1 MNENSRE
8 NRFDAQSP
16 KIQSNLQ
23 VVKDVK
29 VTTQQQNQFRIK
41 TSRSQSPQRANENLQ
56 TNDINKENESQQ
68 QQNQKKDK
76 ADSKQSKPQKSKNN
90 KNEENDQHETKVKT
104 IKVNKKI
111 GESKERKKVQKN
123 NENIP
128 DQQQQQPQKKSD
140 KDYESLVFND
150 SFKKRSESNTDLTLT
165 NFQNQSQQ
173 AQNNEQVQTSKS
185 KGKSNKKNQEYGEDS
200 EDDIFDGTLQANQTK
215 SIINFKRSTLKQNN
229 KSNKV
234 LPSIQKM
241 MNTTDGMG
249 MEEKRAQ
256 SKTQI
261 TEGSKKKRSEDKSK
275 KKKELEKQLRRLKLS
290 SKYLQINFIFLYLKI
305 MLSAKKKEERHRKNI
320 EIKRGRKIQQTYLS
334 KNPQI
339 NLIKIACQIGVEKQR
354 RKEEEQYLSIE
365 KDRLTQEKDKIEEL
379 NNFYHQRQ
387 ISLFKKIRQKES
399 WDYTIQCNK
408 GKLRLHNKLELDS
421 YRFQIETNLT
431 LDKSESIEQ
440 YLLKIQLALD
450 VTQKIQYIYLIKKQN
465 FLQNYQDIE
474 NYLVRLNAEEKV
486 QEEIDWYSKLLN
498 AIKDILLMKLQD
510 LHIKILQIS
519 CKRKRNKKVKF
530 QYYFNQCSFL
540 IIKLLVIQQGHDFAS
555 LIKSTAFEE
564 RQKVEITQEYIE
576 LPKIKYMFWINP
588 VGKGGLR
595 IKPVDFNSTKV
606 SIEIPRPYI
615 QSKILMSGFWID
627 IDYSQ
632 AQYSHL
638 LSLGGV
644 FQFQLFE
651 LPQLPK
657 IYKKYILKF
666 QKENQDDIVQLHY
679 PDKNIDSRDPA
690 IFKNFV
696 PVKISFQVP
705 KYIILAETL
714 QIGLWDENL
723 GWQTDQVQDI
733 KFNEEFRQISFSS
746 NKFVPFSLV
755 QSRCEDYPY
764 RQWHI
769 RSISPDKAK
778 IDLVTKR
785 FAFKFLLCKNQIE
798 MVDVNQHVLLEKMK
812 GVKLPPSHFLQELRK
827 CGINLMPQSNDAIIS
842 DLLIKDKDC
851 LDNCLNDISKAVSGF
866 YFKSTKQ
873 NKSIG
878 VNQLLTFVR
887 LNPDYE
893 ESFIENTEKDWILT
907 TWYSNKVGFYKGK
920 DKEKDQ
926 SYKYLKNTETRSN
939 FYLAVKQLSPDAD
952 EISERMKEAQNFEFW
967 NTVREFLHLTQIL
980 GYTQ

>member
-1 MNENSRE
+1 MNEDSRE

-16 KIQSNLQ
+16 KTASNLVILQLSSIFVNFLQKQ

-41 TSRSQSPQRANENLQ
+41 TSRSQSPQRTNENMKANE
-56 TNDINKENESQQ
+56 INKENEMQQ
-68 QQNQKKDK
+68 QQTSKKSK
-76 ADSKQSKPQKSKNN
+76 ADQKQSKPQKSKNN
-90 KNEENDQHETKVKT
+90 KNEENDEQEIKVKT
-104 IKVNKKI
+104 IKVDKKI
-111 GESKERKKVQKN
+111 GNSKEKKKLLKN
-123 NENIP
+123 NENST
-128 DQQQQQPQKKSD
+128 DQQTQQPQKKSE

-150 SFKKRSESNTDLTLT
+150 SFKKRSESNTDLTFS

-173 AQNNEQVQTSKS
+173 AQNNELTQASKS
-185 KGKSNKKNQEYGEDS
+185 KGKSNKKKKENEEDS
-200 EDDIFDGTLQANQTK
+200 EDDIFDGALQTNQTK
-215 SIINFKRSTLKQNN
+215 SIINFKRATLKQN

-249 MEEKRAQ
+249 MEEKRGQ

-261 TEGSKKKRSEDKSK
+261 AEGSKKKRSEDKSK
-275 KKKELEKQLRRLKLS
+275 KKKELEKQLLL
-290 SKYLQINFIFLYLKI
+290 
-305 MLSAKKKEERHRKNI
+305 KKKKKDIERIQKQKEEERFR
-320 EIKRGRKIQQTYLS
+320 
-334 KNPQI
+334 
-339 NLIKIACQIGVEKQR
+339 VEKLR
-354 RKEEEQYLSIE
+354 RREEEQYLIIE
-365 KDRLTQEKDKIEEL
+365 KDRLKQEEQKVAEL

-399 WDYTIQCNK
+399 WDYTIQCNR

-450 VTQKIQYIYLIKKQN
+450 
-465 FLQNYQDIE
+465 NYQDIE
-474 NYLVRLNAEEKV
+474 NYVVRLNAEEKV

-498 AIKDILLMKLQD
+498 AIKDILLIKLQD
-510 LHIKILQIS
+510 LHIKILQYS
-519 CKRKRNKKVKF
+519 DQLQEEKK
-530 QYYFNQCSFL
+530 QEL
-540 IIKLLVIQQGHDFAS
+540 IQQGLDFAS

-564 RQKVEITQEYIE
+564 RQKVEITQEYVE

-606 SIEIPRPYI
+606 SIEVPRPYI
-615 QSKILMSGFWID
+615 QSKVLMTGFWID
-627 IDYSQ
+627 IVYSQ

-651 LPQLPK
+651 LPQVPK
-657 IYKKYILKF
+657 IYKKCILRF
-666 QKENQDDIVQLHY
+666 QKENQDDIVQLYY
-679 PDKNIDSRDPA
+679 PDRTIDSRDPS

-696 PVKISFQVP
+696 PLKISFQVP

-714 QIGLWDENL
+714 QIGHWDENL

-733 KFNEEFRQISFSS
+733 KFNEDLRQISFSS

-769 RSISPDKAK
+769 RSVSPDKAK

-785 FAFKFLLCKNQIE
+785 FAFKFMLSKNQIE
-798 MVDVNQHVLLEKMK
+798 LIDVNQHILLEKMK
-812 GVKLPPSHFLQELRK
+812 GVKLSPSHFLQELRK
-827 CGINLMPQSNDAIIS
+827 CGVNLMPQSNDAIIS

-926 SYKYLKNTETRSN
+926 SYKYLRNTETRSN
-939 FYLAVKQLSPDAD
+939 FYLAVKQLGPDAD
-952 EISERMKEAQNFEFW
+952 EISERMKESQNFEFW
-967 NTVREFLHLTQIL
+967 NTVREFLHLSQMLGFTQ
-980 GYTQ
+980 

>member
-1 MNENSRE
+1 MSENSRE
-8 NRFDAQSP
+8 NRFDVQSP
-16 KIQSNLQ
+16 KIATNLQ

-41 TSRSQSPQRANENLQ
+41 TSRSQSPQRTNENLEAI
-56 TNDINKENESQQ
+56 DINKENEQQ
-68 QQNQKKDK
+68 QQQTQKKNK
-76 ADSKQSKPQKSKNN
+76 ADQKQSKPQKSKNN
-90 KNEENDQHETKVKT
+90 QNEENDEKVTKVKT
-104 IKVNKKI
+104 IKVDKKI
-111 GESKERKKVQKN
+111 ANSKEKKKIQKN
-123 NENIP
+123 NENNVE
-128 DQQQQQPQKKSD
+128 QQLQSPQIKSE
-140 KDYESLVFND
+140 KDYESIVFND
-150 SFKKRSESNTDLTLT
+150 SFKKRSESNTDLTFT

-173 AQNNEQVQTSKS
+173 AQNNELIQASKS
-185 KGKSNKKNQEYGEDS
+185 KSKSNKKNKEYEEDTD
-200 EDDIFDGTLQANQTK
+200 DDIFNGGVQANKTK
-215 SIINFKRSTLKQNN
+215 SIINFKRSTLKQN

-241 MNTTDGMG
+241 MNTTDGMS
-249 MEEKRAQ
+249 MEEKRVP
-256 SKTQI
+256 SKTII
-261 TEGSKKKRSEDKSK
+261 TEGSKKKRPEDKLSK
-275 KKKELEKQLRRLKLS
+275 KKKELEKQLLL
-290 SKYLQINFIFLYLKI
+290 
-305 MLSAKKKEERHRKNI
+305 KKKKKDIERIQKQKEEERFRI
-320 EIKRGRKIQQTYLS
+320 
-334 KNPQI
+334 
-339 NLIKIACQIGVEKQR
+339 EKQR

-365 KDRLTQEKDKIEEL
+365 KDRLKKEEEKIVEL

-399 WDYTIQCNK
+399 WDYTIQCNR

-440 YLLKIQLALD
+440 YLLKLQLALD
-450 VTQKIQYIYLIKKQN
+450 
-465 FLQNYQDIE
+465 NYQDIE
-474 NYLVRLNAEEKV
+474 NYLVRLNAEEKP
-486 QEEIDWYSKLLN
+486 QEEIDWYNKLLN

-510 LHIKILQIS
+510 LHIKILQYS
-519 CKRKRNKKVKF
+519 DQLQEEKK
-530 QYYFNQCSFL
+530 QE
-540 IIKLLVIQQGHDFAS
+540 IIQQGLDFAS

-564 RQKVEITQEYIE
+564 RQKVEITQEYVE

-595 IKPVDFNSTKV
+595 IKPVEYINTKV
-606 SIEIPRPYI
+606 SIEVPRPYI
-615 QSKILMSGFWID
+615 QSKVLMTGFWID
-627 IDYSQ
+627 IDYCQ

-651 LPQLPK
+651 LPILPK

-666 QKENQDDIVQLHY
+666 QKENKDDIVQLFY
-679 PDKNIDSRDPA
+679 PDKTIDSRDPS

-733 KFNEEFRQISFSS
+733 KFNEELRQISFSS

-769 RSISPDKAK
+769 RSISPDKAR

-785 FAFKFLLCKNQIE
+785 FAFKFLLSKNQIE
-798 MVDVNQHVLLEKMK
+798 LIDVNQHFLLEKMK
-812 GVKLPPSHFLQELRK
+812 GVKLSPSHFLQELRK
-827 CGINLMPQSNDAIIS
+827 CGVNLMPQSNDAIIS

-926 SYKYLKNTETRSN
+926 SYKYLRNTETRSN
-939 FYLAVKQLSPDAD
+939 FYLAVKQLGPDAD

-967 NTVREFLHLTQIL
+967 NTVREFLHLTQVL